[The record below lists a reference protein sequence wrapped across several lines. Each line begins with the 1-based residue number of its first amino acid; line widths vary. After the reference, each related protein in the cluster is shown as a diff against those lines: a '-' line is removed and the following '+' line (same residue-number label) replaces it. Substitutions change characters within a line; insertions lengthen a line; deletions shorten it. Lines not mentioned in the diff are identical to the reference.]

1 MTHLPGGGSPRSL
14 LRVILCIA
22 STDHIE
28 VASLAER
35 IVGGAMFVG
44 VAEDALVEMATR
56 MVTNSSSC
64 GDSSGIRNYGNTYI
78 SKVDSVTVDPVK
90 T

>member
-1 MTHLPGGGSPRSL
+1 MNDSPSWGWSPRSL

-44 VAEDALVEMATR
+44 VATEDELVEMATR
-56 MVTNSSSC
+56 MVTNSSLC
-64 GDSSGIRNYGNTYI
+64 GDSSGT
-78 SKVDSVTVDPVK
+78 
-90 T
+90 